1 MLEQKVEEL
10 KSEISVRKLNIR
22 NISDSILNKFKKTN
36 IDVLHYIK
44 SEIQVPGL
52 KNESQ
57 QQVAQRLLRPQET
70 EEDWRWCQEWQL
82 K

>member
-1 MLEQKVEEL
+1 MRKKEYQEVLEQKVEEL

-36 IDVLHYIK
+36 IDVLHHIK
-44 SEIQVPGL
+44 SEIQIPGL

-57 QQVAQRLLRPQET
+57 
-70 EEDWRWCQEWQL
+70 
-82 K
+82 

>member
-1 MLEQKVEEL
+1 MEEL
-10 KSEISVRKLNIR
+10 KSEISVRKFNIR

-57 QQVAQRLLRPQET
+57 QQVAQRLLGPQET
-70 EEDWRWCQEWQL
+70 EEN
-82 K
+82 